1 MLTLVLCPDDNER
14 PFSDIPLAPPSATP
28 PPVLVGGAVF
38 SPGNNESPFSDI
50 PPPLPP
56 LVVVTGV
63 VDDCNDKPFK
73 ATPPPAKID
82 VVEDNGFNCDPPVDE
97 GLSDDNSPPLDIRAP
112 PPPPLGVSQATHL
125 ASPSLLVT

>member
-14 PFSDIPLAPPSATP
+14 PFSDISLAPPSATP

-38 SPGNNESPFSDI
+38 SPGNNENPFSDI

-63 VDDCNDKPFK
+63 ADDCNDKPFK

-82 VVEDNGFNCDPPVDE
+82 DVLKLDKRLTDPVEPVDE
-97 GLSDDNSPPLDIRAP
+97 
-112 PPPPLGVSQATHL
+112 VE
-125 ASPSLLVT
+125 PSLEPPQAMHLIASGLLET